1 MYLNVSSSGLKP
13 IYPVC
18 FIDSKAAGVDVLTTP
33 LRSWSAT
40 LNNLTGCKVFCIQ
53 ISFIVIPSFFM
64 SGVVNC
70 HLIERFVLALQ
81 RGVRFGSP
89 FIQCWAWQ
97 QGCNVLWLPII
108 GVRCFTI
115 ALYTISDRTVR
126 YGSSAAFYRWVQSV
140 FPIFGKQVLQAY
152 FQVRW

>member
-1 MYLNVSSSGLKP
+1 M
-13 IYPVC
+13 
-18 FIDSKAAGVDVLTTP
+18 
-33 LRSWSAT
+33 
-40 LNNLTGCKVFCIQ
+40 
-53 ISFIVIPSFFM
+53 
-64 SGVVNC
+64 GVVNC
-70 HLIERFVLALQ
+70 HLTERFVLALQ

-140 FPIFGKQVLQAY
+140 FPIFGKQVVTGVLWVRLLLSYLCTFGYGCRAALKRGGVAVY
-152 FQVRW
+152 LIEACSLPSVLKRRTFGYGALFQIWKKVNVVGLN